1 MREKEKNPKATL
13 FGWKIYV
20 KIGGGTDRIGGFP
33 EEEA

>member
-1 MREKEKNPKATL
+1 MREKEKNPKTAL

-20 KIGGGTDRIGGFP
+20 KIGGGTDRIGKNP